1 MEVITAAKTNLKP
14 GDVLD
19 GFGGYL
25 SYGLAENYAETA
37 REDLLPIG
45 LAEGCRVLRPIAKDQ
60 ILTRADVCFP
70 IGRLC
75 DRLREEQDALQ
86 ALFAENDQR
95 EAELMW
101 QAQPSRDCE
110 ISNTV

>member
-1 MEVITAAKTNLKP
+1 MYYGRSLRTK
-14 GDVLD
+14 
-19 GFGGYL
+19 YL
-25 SYGLAENYAETA
+25 
-37 REDLLPIG
+37 P
-45 LAEGCRVLRPIAKDQ
+45 
-60 ILTRADVCFP
+60 RADVLLP

-95 EAELMW
+95 KAGLMW